1 MAGTGTGPSR
11 GSGASATRNTPRSG
25 RKPSPAVY
33 RRRRLA
39 LLIAVLVVLALL
51 VAVGFWIASL
61 FGGGSQP
68 VADNDDGGGSVPVT
82 SSPAASPSPMASA
95 ACDESKISVTA
106 STDAPAYAAG
116 ENPILI
122 LEVANKGDSPCE
134 VNVGTDAMEFL
145 VTSGEDRIFSSKDC
159 AVDTSELMRTIEPGE
174 SERAQFTWERN
185 RSAPGCKAVNAN
197 PQPGTYVL
205 TAKLGPWTSD
215 KIVFDLQ

>member
-1 MAGTGTGPSR
+1 MAGTGRGSSR
-11 GSGASATRNTPRSG
+11 GGGASATRNTPGSG

-39 LLIAVLVVLALL
+39 LLIAALVVMALL
-51 VAVGFWIASL
+51 VAIGFWIASL
-61 FGGGSQP
+61 FGGDKP
-68 VADNDDGGGSVPVT
+68 AADNDDGGGSVPAV

-116 ENPILI
+116 ENPTLI
-122 LEVANKGDSPCE
+122 LEVVNKGNSACE

-215 KIVFDLQ
+215 KIVFNLQ

>member
-1 MAGTGTGPSR
+1 MAGTGTGSSR
-11 GSGASATRNTPRSG
+11 GNGASATRNTPRSG

-39 LLIAVLVVLALL
+39 LLIAVLVVVGLL
-51 VAVGFWIASL
+51 VAIGFWIASL

-68 VADNDDGGGSVPVT
+68 VADNDDGGSVPVI

-116 ENPILI
+116 ENPTLV
-122 LEVANKGDSPCE
+122 LEVANKGDSACE

-215 KIVFDLQ
+215 KIRFDLQ